1 MIRTIAIGLVSLA
14 LAACATRVVD
24 TACTAFG
31 PITYSAVADTA
42 ETVTQVRQHNAAW
55 SALCL

>member
-1 MIRTIAIGLVSLA
+1 MIRIIAIGLVSLA
-14 LAACATRVVD
+14 LAACATRTVD
-24 TACTAFG
+24 TTCTAFG
-31 PITYSAVADTA
+31 TITYSAVEDTA